1 MPTIKQL
8 SLPDGNTYDL
18 TAVNREVVPVI
29 TEYSGSET
37 TFNALE
43 ITENEDQQTIYNI
56 NAPDG
61 TALFTWTDDST
72 LDYPLTVSKG
82 IKMTGK
88 FSPRGGTYFPDSTSL
103 PNQTAAASYNV
114 MCIDSFSNG
123 GQAKFCTA
131 TSSATA
137 NTIVTRQANG
147 YIYSTAY
154 NTSIGAENPAS
165 YTSYAGFIDSNGWVR
180 KSSKANFTTWLGFKW
195 SGQTTVPNWLWGG
208 NANNDWAVYSPHVI
222 AGLKYLGTASTT
234 AKNFTINSYCTEIVI
249 TGAFTGDGILKL
261 FTSSVPKNLLNTT
274 AKEVWLGGG
283 KGEQSGA
290 AGGAARCLCNV
301 TLVNSTTVQVKVTA
315 SNNGATSTTKAT
327 TLYVYQR

>member
-72 LDYPLTVSKG
+72 LDYPLAISKG

-88 FSPRGGTYFPDSTSL
+88 FSPRGGTYFPDSTAL
-103 PNQTAAASYNV
+103 PQQTAAASYNV
-114 MCIDSFSNG
+114 MCIDAFSNG
-123 GQAKFCTA
+123 GKAKFCTA

-147 YIYSTAY
+147 YIYAAAY

-165 YTSYAGFIDSNGWVR
+165 YTSYAGFIDSSGWVR
-180 KSSKANFTTWLGFKW
+180 KSSKANFTTWLGFNW
-195 SGQTTVPNWLWGG
+195 SAQSSLPSYIWGG
-208 NANNDWAVYSPHVI
+208 SANNTWYVYTPYLIS
-222 AGLKYLGTASTT
+222 GTKYLGSTASSTQ
-234 AKNFTINSYCTEIVI
+234 KDFTVNANAAWFLIV
-249 TGAFTGDGILKL
+249 GSFSGDNIIKL
-261 FTSSVPKNLLNTT
+261 FSSPVPRNLLNAT
-274 AKEVWLGGG
+274 ARELWLGGG
-283 KGEQSGA
+283 WGGA
-290 AGGAARCLCNV
+290 NTSAARCLCNV
-301 TLVNSTTVQVKVTA
+301 SLVNSTTLRVKGTA
-315 SNNGATSTTKAT
+315 ANNGTTSTLSGT
-327 TLYVYQR
+327 TFYVYQI